1 MRRLGGAGSPRGQ
14 DGKWPSV
21 HDGHFTVCLVTNDN
35 KKQKHF
41 TAVEI
46 STHFWI
52 KN

>member
-1 MRRLGGAGSPRGQ
+1 MEQEVHATRMENGLQFMMVISPF
-14 DGKWPSV
+14 V
-21 HDGHFTVCLVTNDN
+21 LLLMITN
-35 KKQKHF
+35 KKQKLF